1 MTTQERTY
9 RGVTYQTAN
18 HEQPSKSAV
27 EHVYR
32 GQRYEAPLKHDARP
46 ADTEVELN
54 YRGQVYHHRQ
64 NDAATSCNS

>member
-1 MTTQERTY
+1 MTTQERT
-9 RGVTYQTAN
+9 
-18 HEQPSKSAV
+18 
-27 EHVYR
+27 YR

>member
-9 RGVTYQTAN
+9 RGVTYKTAD
-18 HEQPSKSAV
+18 HEQPSNSAV
-27 EHVYR
+27 KHVYR
-32 GQRYEAPLKHDARP
+32 GQPYEAPLKHDARP